1 MQRPFFPSQD
11 WEVRVFCCVCSVY
24 TCQWDF
30 LKVTPRGCLG
40 CASAAV
46 RVSAPVCVNA
56 LARPYKISS
65 RHKHSTVQSAPI
77 HHPLQHIMNRRFIPV
92 AAFAAL
98 FAVTLADGPG
108 GHHHHHDHAHAHEHA
123 HDHGAAAPPLGPSS
137 ARLQV
142 QQPSIV
148 DLVAGTPEFSTLL
161 AAVSAAGLVETLAAP
176 GPFTVFAPSNTAFAK
191 IPADALNGLLAD
203 KAALSAVLLR
213 HVVPGTILVSGSF
226 MIYSVLI
233 GPKSIC
239 VHFHEYDRSA
249 SLKQFKV
256 YCFFLS

>member
-1 MQRPFFPSQD
+1 
-11 WEVRVFCCVCSVY
+11 
-24 TCQWDF
+24 
-30 LKVTPRGCLG
+30 
-40 CASAAV
+40 
-46 RVSAPVCVNA
+46 
-56 LARPYKISS
+56 
-65 RHKHSTVQSAPI
+65 
-77 HHPLQHIMNRRFIPV
+77 MNRRFIPTA

-108 GHHHHHDHAHAHEHA
+108 GHHHHHDHAHAHEHGA
-123 HDHGAAAPPLGPSS
+123 HDHGAAAAPLGPSS

-161 AAVSAAGLVETLAAP
+161 AAVSAAGLVDTLAAP

-191 IPADALNGLLAD
+191 IPADALNNLLAD

-226 MIYSVLI
+226 MIYSVQRKNFI
-233 GPKSIC
+233 VFNWSKNSSVSSSMNPIEE
-239 VHFHEYDRSA
+239 VR
-249 SLKQFKV
+249 V
-256 YCFFLS
+256 

>member
-1 MQRPFFPSQD
+1 
-11 WEVRVFCCVCSVY
+11 
-24 TCQWDF
+24 
-30 LKVTPRGCLG
+30 
-40 CASAAV
+40 
-46 RVSAPVCVNA
+46 
-56 LARPYKISS
+56 
-65 RHKHSTVQSAPI
+65 
-77 HHPLQHIMNRRFIPV
+77 MNKRFIPNAV
-92 AAFAAL
+92 AFAAL
-98 FAVTLADGPG
+98 FAVSLADGPG

-161 AAVSAAGLVETLAAP
+161 AAVSAAGLVDTLAAP

-191 IPADALNGLLAD
+191 IPADALNNLLAD

-226 MIYSVLI
+226 VIYSV
-233 GPKSIC
+233 
-239 VHFHEYDRSA
+239 
-249 SLKQFKV
+249 
-256 YCFFLS
+256 

>member
-1 MQRPFFPSQD
+1 
-11 WEVRVFCCVCSVY
+11 
-24 TCQWDF
+24 
-30 LKVTPRGCLG
+30 
-40 CASAAV
+40 
-46 RVSAPVCVNA
+46 
-56 LARPYKISS
+56 
-65 RHKHSTVQSAPI
+65 
-77 HHPLQHIMNRRFIPV
+77 MNRRFISTA

-98 FAVTLADGPG
+98 FAVSLADGPG

-161 AAVSAAGLVETLAAP
+161 AAVSAAGLVDTLAAP

-213 HVVPGTILVSGSF
+213 HVVPGTILVSGSVREK
-226 MIYSVLI
+226 IIHISLRINVLFL
-233 GPKSIC
+233 IC
-239 VHFHEYDRSA
+239 LKFHLCLFHESDRRSA
-249 SLKQFKV
+249 SL
-256 YCFFLS
+256 

>member
-1 MQRPFFPSQD
+1 
-11 WEVRVFCCVCSVY
+11 
-24 TCQWDF
+24 
-30 LKVTPRGCLG
+30 
-40 CASAAV
+40 
-46 RVSAPVCVNA
+46 
-56 LARPYKISS
+56 
-65 RHKHSTVQSAPI
+65 
-77 HHPLQHIMNRRFIPV
+77 MNRRFIPA

-226 MIYSVLI
+226 VIYSV
-233 GPKSIC
+233 
-239 VHFHEYDRSA
+239 
-249 SLKQFKV
+249 
-256 YCFFLS
+256 